1 MTTDPHRG
9 CIADARDDAAAAR
22 RALLAHEAVA
32 GASLTSPQADPTDRW
47 TLELAILTGPDSPA
61 AGLEPP
67 LLDTAR
73 CYGLTVVEVQRRSP
87 RESRA
92 VLTM

>member
-22 RALLAHEAVA
+22 RDLLAHEAVA
-32 GASLTSPQADPTDRW
+32 GASLTSPQEDPTDRW
-47 TLELAILTGPDSPA
+47 TVELAILTGPESPA

-67 LLDTAR
+67 MLDTAR
-73 CYGLTVVEVQRRSP
+73 CHGLTVREAAPRSP
-87 RESRA
+87 DEFRA
-92 VLTM
+92 VLTL